1 MKKKDGS
8 LQPVQDYRQ
17 LNEAMIKN
25 KYPLPLIQELIDKV
39 QGAKYFTKLNIQWGY
54 NNVRIGEGD
63 EWKAAFQTNRGLFEP
78 LVMYFGIYNL
88 PTTFQIMM
96 DILFRELIMSGK
108 IIIYMDNILIF
119 TQTMEEHRSIVR
131 QVLQIL
137 ANNKLSLHPKKCKF
151 HQTKIEY
158 LGVVLSQDSVE
169 TDPTK
174 TKGVAQWP
182 EPQDKREVQQFLG
195 FCNFYRKFLPGF
207 AQLAKPLMELTGK
220 KE

>member
-8 LQPVQDYRQ
+8 LQPVQDYQQ

-39 QGAKYFTKLNIQWGY
+39 QGAKYFTKLNIQWEY

-108 IIIYMDNILIF
+108 IIIYMDDILIF

-151 HQTKIEY
+151 HQMKIEY
-158 LGVVLSQDSVE
+158 LGVVLSQDSME

-182 EPQDKREVQQFLG
+182 EPQDKREV
-195 FCNFYRKFLPGF
+195 
-207 AQLAKPLMELTGK
+207 
-220 KE
+220 